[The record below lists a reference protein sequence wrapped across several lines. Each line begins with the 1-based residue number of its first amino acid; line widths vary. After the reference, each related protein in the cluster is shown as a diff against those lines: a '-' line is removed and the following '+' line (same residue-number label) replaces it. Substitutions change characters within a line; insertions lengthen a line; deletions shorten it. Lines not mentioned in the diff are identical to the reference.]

1 MTGKY
6 LNEKNEAAITSNIIK
21 ENCPRGIE
29 QSSIGCTVKKLLV
42 WRSPLQN
49 PVVLLTNTIKKKKNN
64 NN

>member
-1 MTGKY
+1 LKTTEILDKAIISSNMTGKY

-42 WRSPLQN
+42 
-49 PVVLLTNTIKKKKNN
+49 
-64 NN
+64 